1 MFPPE
6 GDTLELDG
14 LTGSFSSVMYPG
26 GGVSV
31 TGNPGVLSGTTVDSS
46 SNVGNSCSM
55 FICNCK
61 SFSNKMVAIFKGQK
75 LKMQLCES

>member
-1 MFPPE
+1 MFPPA

-31 TGNPGVLSGTTVDSS
+31 MGNPGVLSGTTVDSS

-55 FICNCK
+55 FI
-61 SFSNKMVAIFKGQK
+61 
-75 LKMQLCES
+75 

>member
-1 MFPPE
+1 MFPPA

-31 TGNPGVLSGTTVDSS
+31 MGNPGVLSGTTVDSS

-55 FICNCK
+55 FICE
-61 SFSNKMVAIFKGQK
+61 SNERSLKGQEK
-75 LKMQLCES
+75 LDAL